1 LMTVGGIA
9 LAIGLLVDDAT
20 VEVENIHR
28 NRQLGKPLLVA
39 IQDGA
44 REVALPALAATLA
57 VCLVFVPTFLMDG
70 AAKFL
75 FAPLAISVIF
85 AMLTSY
91 VLSRTLVP
99 ALASVLLSRERV
111 TFNRYPSTRKLGAVL
126 FDGLGRAYSWVLR
139 GVLSHAL
146 LALLT
151 CAI

>member
-1 LMTVGGIA
+1 TINLMTVGGIA

-70 AAKFL
+70 SAQFL

-99 ALASVLLSRERV
+99 ALASVLLARERV
-111 TFNRYPSTRKLGAVL
+111 TVTRHTSSRKLGARV
-126 FDGLGRAYSWVLR
+126 FEAFGRAYSWVLR
-139 GVLSHAL
+139 GVLGHP
-146 LALLT
+146 
-151 CAI
+151 